1 VKTAVGGAPLWAPLT
16 QRGSPPSTYAILS
29 ALENEPGSAQR
40 VAWSTARRMVLIA
53 PALWIAGFRG
63 RDLVRASVASTLG
76 ITLGLMGYYSH
87 RRKNGRPVT

>member
-1 VKTAVGGAPLWAPLT
+1 MNDLT

-29 ALENEPGSAQR
+29 ALENEPGSVER
-40 VAWSTARRMVLIA
+40 VAWSTTRRMVLIA

-76 ITLGLMGYYSH
+76 ITLGLLGYYSYC
-87 RRKNGRPVT
+87 RSNGRSVT